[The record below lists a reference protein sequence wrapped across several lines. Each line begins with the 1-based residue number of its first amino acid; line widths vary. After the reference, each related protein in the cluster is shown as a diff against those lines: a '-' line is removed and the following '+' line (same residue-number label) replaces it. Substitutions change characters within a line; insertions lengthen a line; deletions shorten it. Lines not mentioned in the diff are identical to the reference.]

1 LLWEAHMKINK
12 VTFEEDKL
20 TLFRTK
26 KISYKTPKLLSTELE
41 DAFDEIELLG
51 YPLCNPFDL
60 LAVSFSNLFRA
71 RHLPTLIGKVVEI
84 VGYLITS
91 RKVMTSN
98 GKLMYFGNFIDYD
111 GFFVDTVHF
120 PPVAKKYP
128 FRGNGVYAIT
138 GKVVEEFNC
147 ISIEANR
154 LERLAILEDPRYSDT
169 QKGRKIKQQRIV

>member
-1 LLWEAHMKINK
+1 MQLRKFH
-12 VTFEEDKL
+12 
-20 TLFRTK
+20 
-26 KISYKTPKLLSTELE
+26 SPKLSSTKLE

-60 LAVSFSNLFRA
+60 LQVKYNRQLRA
-71 RHLPTLIGKVVEI
+71 KHLPELVGRMVEV

-91 RKVMTSN
+91 RKVMTSS

-128 FRGNGVYAIT
+128 FRGNGVYCIS
-138 GKVVEEFNC
+138 GKVVEEFDC
-147 ISIEANR
+147 VSIEVSK
-154 LERLAILEDPRYSDT
+154 LERLAIIEDPRYSDT
-169 QKGRKIKQQRIV
+169 QIGRKIKRKRIV